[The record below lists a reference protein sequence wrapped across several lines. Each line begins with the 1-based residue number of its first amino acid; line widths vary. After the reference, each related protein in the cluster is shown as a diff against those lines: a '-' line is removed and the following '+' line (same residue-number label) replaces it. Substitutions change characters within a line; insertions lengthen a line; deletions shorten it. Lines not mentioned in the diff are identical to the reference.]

1 MEQQM
6 CRFAQAGKT
15 AQLGELLAKWSAS
28 CGKAAPFSGNA
39 EIAAAFSG
47 IAAPSGNAACGTH
60 FARNL
65 AIVEQSAHWV
75 QVLNRALAFAVVNDF
90 ADTVE
95 LLLRAKASV
104 GENNQDGNVSIAR
117 AAAAGSQCSLVAL
130 ANAGARLCQMIFLGE
145 DTTCALELAAR
156 CGHAGMARLLLRSKV
171 SCNCS
176 AGRAWVSPLVAAA
189 QHPRNTGV
197 LRVLLDARMEV
208 DARNSRG
215 QTPLCA
221 ACLDGDFAGVRL
233 LVRAKAGVN
242 EIGTSCYAPLH
253 FAAMRN
259 KGAVAERTLQLML
272 SEYAACVSL
281 WGQSGRFRAE
291 AANAG
296 RFRDEF
302 EDEDEEEDEEEDEDK
317 DKDEGKRKGGGK
329 GGGNG
334 KRKGG
339 GIQILKLLLASAADV
354 HAKLWNQ
361 NTALHAACAFG
372 KTQAV
377 ALLIEAKAG
386 LNTRNL
392 HECTPLHFAA
402 SKARKRTVRW
412 LVNAKCDVRA
422 RDMRGHTPLAVA
434 AAAGR
439 VAALGVGLEKS
450 VKNVADM
457 VRNAAAVVRILQRA
471 LVKDEVSA
479 SECSENS

>member
-1 MEQQM
+1 MEQHM
-6 CRFAQAGKT
+6 CRLAQAGKT

-28 CGKAAPFSGNA
+28 CGNAAPFSGIA
-39 EIAAAFSG
+39 GIAAPFSG
-47 IAAPSGNAACGTH
+47 IAACGNAACGTH

-65 AIVEQSAHWV
+65 AIVEQSAHQV

-104 GENNQDGNVSIAR
+104 GGNNQDGNASIAR

-130 ANAGARLCQMIFLGE
+130 ANAGASLCQMIFLGE

-233 LVRAKAGVN
+233 LVRAKANVH

-253 FAAMRN
+253 FAAMRTR
-259 KGAVAERTLQLML
+259 GAVAERTIQLML
-272 SEYAACVSL
+272 S
-281 WGQSGRFRAE
+281 
-291 AANAG
+291 NAG
-296 RFRDEF
+296 YFRDEF
-302 EDEDEEEDEEEDEDK
+302 EEEDEDK
-317 DKDEGKRKGGGK
+317 DKDKDEEEDEGKDEGKGKGK
-329 GGGNG
+329 GGC
-334 KRKGG
+334 KGD

-354 HAKLWNQ
+354 HAKLWNH

-377 ALLIEAKAG
+377 VLLIKAKAG
-386 LNTRNL
+386 INTPNL
-392 HECTPLHFAA
+392 HERTPLHFAA

-439 VAALGVGLEKS
+439 VAVPGLEKS
-450 VKNVADM
+450 VKNVAKI
-457 VRNAAAVVRILQRA
+457 VRNSAAVVRILQRA
-471 LVKDEVSA
+471 LAKEEVSA
-479 SECSENS
+479 SECLQQKT